1 MVVSGA
7 ENIALDFGI
16 SEKIIALTIV
26 AAGTSLPELAS
37 SVMAARKGEHDI
49 ALGNVVGSNF
59 FNTLAV
65 VGLAAAIHPMPV
77 ASEVLARDAA
87 VMAGLTLLLFVFA
100 WSGRRIIRPE
110 GAVLLTAYA
119 GYTAYL
125 VATAF

>member
-1 MVVSGA
+1 MPDSHHR
-7 ENIALDFGI
+7 IAPCRPHGSVLGFGR
-16 SEKIIALTIV
+16 TPGDPR
-26 AAGTSLPELAS
+26 AAYRRG
-37 SVMAARKGEHDI
+37 VIAARKGEHDI
-49 ALGNVVGSNF
+49 AVGNIIGSNL